1 MPREDVGFFKKREFI
16 NFTNLLSHLTDT
28 LHFFSKIIPG
38 YSLWYRLALSSELKP
53 DFFHILV
60 INVEKQA

>member
-28 LHFFSKIIPG
+28 LHFF
-38 YSLWYRLALSSELKP
+38 LKL
-53 DFFHILV
+53 FRATLYGTVWHYLQ
-60 INVEKQA
+60 N